1 MERESIWSFNRRY
14 RVLFEVLCS
23 VLYVAGLVFRYLGPY
38 EIQWDFETVKDL
50 LSIGIFA
57 ATTAFF
63 ILKGVDFV
71 FVLTEAFKKWQFER
85 GIKKGQKERD
95 ELVMQWFELEK
106 EKGPEG
112 FQSPP
117 PFLDNG
123 HNQ

>member
-1 MERESIWSFNRRY
+1 MARESIWSFNRRY
-14 RVLFEVLCS
+14 RVLFEIQCS
-23 VLYVAGLVFRYLGPY
+23 VLYVVGLIFRYLGPY
-38 EIQWDFETVKDL
+38 EIQWNFETVNDL
-50 LSIGIFA
+50 LTIGVFA
-57 ATTAFF
+57 ATTSFF
-63 ILKGVDFV
+63 ILKGVDFM

-95 ELVMQWFELEK
+95 KLVMQWFEIEK

-123 HNQ
+123 HTQ